1 VVVVAGLSTLA
12 PIVAGGLLMSLI
24 TLVGGLTALLTPRL
38 QQRLL
43 LPLIALAAGS
53 LLGGSL
59 FHMLPQGLEGVTPRR
74 AGVLLAAGF
83 TSFLALEQLLH
94 WHHSHRPQ
102 RAMVQPLAL
111 LVLLGDGL
119 HNLVGGLG
127 IASTYLIDPAAGVAA
142 WLAAAAHE
150 LPQEL
155 GDYGVLVH
163 SGLRPAQALR
173 WNFISG
179 LSFPLGAL
187 IAWCWAGSL
196 PLAALVLF
204 AAGNFLYITASD
216 LVPEIKA
223 PAQARGAARSLVW
236 FIIGLLL
243 LWLLAVR
250 EA

>member
-1 VVVVAGLSTLA
+1 MVAGLNTLV
-12 PIVAGGLLMSLI
+12 PIVAGGVLMSLI
-24 TLVGGLTALLTPRL
+24 TLVGGVTALLTPRQ

-53 LLGGSL
+53 LLGGAL
-59 FHMLPQGLEGVTPRR
+59 FHMLPQGLDTVPPRR
-74 AGVLLAAGF
+74 AGLLLTAGF
-83 TSFLALEQLLH
+83 TCFLALEQLFH

-102 RAMVQPLAL
+102 RPTVQPLAL

-119 HNLVGGLG
+119 HNFVGGLG
-127 IASTYLIDPAAGVAA
+127 IASTYLINPAAGMAA

-163 SGLRPAQALR
+163 SGFRPAQALR
-173 WNFISG
+173 WNFIAG
-179 LSFPLGAL
+179 LTFPLGAL
-187 IAWCWAGSL
+187 LAWWWAGSL
-196 PLAALVLF
+196 PLGALVLF

-223 PAQARGAARSLVW
+223 PAHAREAAMSMVW
-236 FIIGLLL
+236 FSIGLLL